1 MKKNRHKKIVNI
13 MAGAAMTLLLV
24 GCGASDADKELKD
37 MNVDKYVSLGTYKG
51 LEISVDPVVVDD
63 AQVDSLMQSA
73 VQSYISADNGGIT
86 DRAVAMGDTINLDY
100 SGKRDGVAFDGGT
113 AQNQSLGIGSG
124 SFIPGFEEGLVD
136 VMPGE
141 TVDVPLSFP
150 EDYWNEDL
158 AGAEV
163 VFTVTV
169 NYIYPEEVPEDVIAS
184 MEIEGVTNAAE
195 FRQYVYDYLYDT
207 AENNRKV
214 QMENTV
220 LAQFIDGCVFQEFPD
235 KLVKKYEDLTKENIE
250 RQASQYGMDAESF
263 VSTYYYQTLDE
274 FVKAQGLESLKQD
287 IALQA
292 VANLENLNVDDE
304 ELNNNLLEYATQ
316 SGIETVE
323 EFIGDTPLEMYRAYF
338 MTENVLNFLTDNA
351 VISE

>member
-1 MKKNRHKKIVNI
+1 M
-13 MAGAAMTLLLV
+13 
-24 GCGASDADKELKD
+24 
-37 MNVDKYVSLGTYKG
+37 
-51 LEISVDPVVVDD
+51 
-63 AQVDSLMQSA
+63 
-73 VQSYISADNGGIT
+73 
-86 DRAVAMGDTINLDY
+86 
-100 SGKRDGVAFDGGT
+100 
-113 AQNQSLGIGSG
+113 
-124 SFIPGFEEGLVD
+124 
-136 VMPGE
+136 
-141 TVDVPLSFP
+141 
-150 EDYWNEDL
+150 
-158 AGAEV
+158 
-163 VFTVTV
+163 
-169 NYIYPEEVPEDVIAS
+169 
-184 MEIEGVTNAAE
+184 
-195 FRQYVYDYLYDT
+195 
-207 AENNRKV
+207 
-214 QMENTV
+214 
-220 LAQFIDGCVFQEFPD
+220 
-235 KLVKKYEDLTKENIE
+235 TKENIE